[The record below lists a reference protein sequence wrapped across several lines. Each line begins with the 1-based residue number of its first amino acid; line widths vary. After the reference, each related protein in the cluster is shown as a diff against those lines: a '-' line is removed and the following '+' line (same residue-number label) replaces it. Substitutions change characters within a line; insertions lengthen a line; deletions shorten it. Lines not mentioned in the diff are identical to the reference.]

1 MDTLLRTAAII
12 PWPGRP
18 GKGASLS
25 DPRMLHS
32 FGPGKANV
40 EGTRFLPPVLS
51 PLIQVAERGEPIE
64 PTLTALVKMFGF
76 DTFLYGASLSPRP
89 GQEAIS
95 YVFTTMPRR
104 WVAHYDDCGY
114 AEIDPRVLYT
124 FGSAIPFVWDQSSE
138 RGKSARVDHFLDDA
152 QAHGISSGVSFS
164 VRSEV
169 GGYVLVGFN
178 SMRPEIDELRRYE
191 ISRNLGDMVLLG
203 IYFHDMFM
211 KTVIHPGLPSKVQGA
226 PLSPQEKRCLML
238 AAHGYTSRRI
248 GKALNIAE
256 RTVELYFSQART
268 KLNVATRN
276 EAIGKAIDERIIQRG
291 QLPEILEEVRA
302 RTAAS
307 RPQLT
312 GEASVRRIRRVSS
325 K

>member
-1 MDTLLRTAAII
+1 V
-12 PWPGRP
+12 
-18 GKGASLS
+18 
-25 DPRMLHS
+25 LHS

-51 PLIQVAERGEPIE
+51 PLIQAAERGEAIE

-89 GQEAIS
+89 GQEAVS
-95 YVFTTMPRR
+95 YVFTTLPRR
-104 WVAHYDDCGY
+104 WVAHYDECGY
-114 AEIDPRVLYT
+114 AEIDPRVLCT
-124 FGSAIPFVWDQSSE
+124 FESAIPFVWDQHTE
-138 RGKSARVDHFLDDA
+138 RGKSDRVDRFLDDA

-178 SMRPEIDELRRYE
+178 STRPEIDELRRLE
-191 ISRNLGDMVLLG
+191 ISRNLGDMILLG

-211 KTVIHPGLPSKVQGA
+211 KTVIHRGLPSKVLGA

-248 GKALNIAE
+248 AEALEIAE

-291 QLPEILEEVRA
+291 QLPDILEEVRA
-302 RTAAS
+302 RS
-307 RPQLT
+307 RGSKQLADP
-312 GEASVRRIRRVSS
+312 ERPARRLRRV
-325 K
+325 